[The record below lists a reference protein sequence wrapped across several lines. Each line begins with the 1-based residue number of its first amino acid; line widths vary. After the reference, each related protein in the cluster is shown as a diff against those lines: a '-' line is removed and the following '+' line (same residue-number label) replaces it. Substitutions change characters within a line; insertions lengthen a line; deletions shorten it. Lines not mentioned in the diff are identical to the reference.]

1 MTVPL
6 ALQSRQVAKE
16 ESAAASCTTDP
27 ARVRGQQSQPPS
39 LGCDAEIAGAQKH
52 LFHLSSC
59 LGRCGSCRVC
69 PADLSTETTWGGCG
83 GWQLA
88 ASCAASVRAGILVGF
103 AYGK

>member
-1 MTVPL
+1 MPL

-52 LFHLSSC
+52 LF
-59 LGRCGSCRVC
+59 
-69 PADLSTETTWGGCG
+69 
-83 GWQLA
+83 QQM
-88 ASCAASVRAGILVGF
+88 LVLPR
-103 AYGK
+103 